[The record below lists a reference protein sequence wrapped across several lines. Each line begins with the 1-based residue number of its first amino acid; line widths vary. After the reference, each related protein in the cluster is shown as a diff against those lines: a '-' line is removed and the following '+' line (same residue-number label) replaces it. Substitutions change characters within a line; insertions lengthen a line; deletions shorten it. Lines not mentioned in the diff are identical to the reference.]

1 MSKFTKVFIQIKDS
15 YNKINSNKTTPT
27 LNKINSNKTNSNK
40 TIPNKSLHK
49 IS

>member
-15 YNKINSNKTTPT
+15 YNKIITKTNSNKTTPT
-27 LNKINSNKTNSNK
+27 LNKINSNKT
-40 TIPNKSLHK
+40 IPNKSLHK